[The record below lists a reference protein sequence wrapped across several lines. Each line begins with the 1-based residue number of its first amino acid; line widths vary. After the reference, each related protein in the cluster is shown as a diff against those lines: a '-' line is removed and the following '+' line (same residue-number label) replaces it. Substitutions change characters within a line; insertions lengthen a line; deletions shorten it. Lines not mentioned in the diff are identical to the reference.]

1 MLSDYYKVDQS
12 SPSGLVSVRTGKSV
26 GTLSRMGY
34 WIVQTRRLGSKRA
47 HRVIWELTNGPIPHG
62 MQIDHIDRN
71 PSNNT
76 LSNLRL
82 VTAAENTWNTGSH
95 YDSKTGVRCV
105 IHHQNGYRI
114 QVKRGN
120 AYMRTT
126 RPTLEEAIAVRDLML
141 EGLYV

>member
-1 MLSDYYKVDQS
+1 MLSDYYKVDQA
-12 SPSGLVSVRTGKSV
+12 SPSGLVSVRTGKPV

-34 WIVQTRRLGSKRA
+34 
-47 HRVIWELTNGPIPHG
+47 RV
-62 MQIDHIDRN
+62 
-71 PSNNT
+71 
-76 LSNLRL
+76 
-82 VTAAENTWNTGSH
+82 
-95 YDSKTGVRCV
+95 
-105 IHHQNGYRI
+105 